1 MKMKFSIMPSRAVS
15 DKNLQPNVVRTLSA
29 LCCYTS
35 ANQICYPNQNTLGEL
50 IGVSRALITRNIS
63 IKDINWLG
71 NNDFLDAPS
80 SGWNIEVKVRSTH
93 SPIPALIIPQTKTT
107 ANIVLGCDEQGISPG
122 QASVFYDPES
132 TRVLGGGWIT
142 ND

>member
-50 IGVSRALITRNIS
+50 IGVSRALITRNIC
-63 IKDINWLG
+63 ILRDNGYIIDLEPLG
-71 NNDFLDAPS
+71 KKMPWAYQRGNRYFVPTRIGDPVPPL
-80 SGWNIEVKVRSTH
+80 EVQRTDV
-93 SPIPALIIPQTKTT
+93 I
-107 ANIVLGCDEQGISPG
+107 
-122 QASVFYDPES
+122 S
-132 TRVLGGGWIT
+132 TRRLPFITYNGGVWGGA
-142 ND
+142 